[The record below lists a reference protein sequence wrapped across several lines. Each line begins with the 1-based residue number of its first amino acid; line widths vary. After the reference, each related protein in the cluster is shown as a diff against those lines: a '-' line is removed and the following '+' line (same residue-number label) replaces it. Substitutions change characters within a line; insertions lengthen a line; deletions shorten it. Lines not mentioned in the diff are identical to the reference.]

1 VVDSEIIE
9 CLPGV
14 HGGGAA
20 EPRGLIFEPDVREG
34 HGGESLVVLVLSE
47 GFVSQ
52 ELQLVLLD
60 EGSIEEAG
68 LKSLIEEDSL
78 HELDVSWQ
86 ANDLV
91 VVEGCVESFTC
102 FISVFAPYYQL

>member
-47 GFVSQ
+47 GLVS
-52 ELQLVLLD
+52 
-60 EGSIEEAG
+60 
-68 LKSLIEEDSL
+68 
-78 HELDVSWQ
+78 
-86 ANDLV
+86 
-91 VVEGCVESFTC
+91 
-102 FISVFAPYYQL
+102 